1 MSAETK
7 ISSKGQVVIPKDI
20 RTRLGL
26 KPGDRVRFDVLEG
39 KRVVM
44 QPAVKPPPDVFV
56 EAGSRRVEEILHDS
70 SEMDDR
76 KVARLLRALGVPA

>member
-44 QPAVKPPPDVFV
+44 QPAVKPPSDVFV
-56 EAGSRRVEEILHDS
+56 EAGSRRVEEILHDA
-70 SEMDDR
+70 SETDDR